1 MYLPEEVI
9 LRVNK
14 IEGDTVFMGPKY
26 RCLRFLWSGKKGYPF
41 IIDHVENE
49 QGLFKKGE
57 TMKFNGE
64 IMHFHPSRPDRLLG
78 FNQSGELWAV
88 VGNIEFS
95 NTRPIGGWV
104 RLYGDDSATITTIES
119 NEIGTIKVRKG
130 FSVQK
135 SIIET
140 VVEERIFVAYY
151 NDPKERAN
159 VRYEFKLSN
168 PCEDPMMRKYIETHT
183 DELIYMLP
191 GGGITFM
198 YNPDDNRT
206 VGYITRI
213 E

>member
-1 MYLPEEVI
+1 
-9 LRVNK
+9 
-14 IEGDTVFMGPKY
+14 
-26 RCLRFLWSGKKGYPF
+26 
-41 IIDHVENE
+41 
-49 QGLFKKGE
+49 
-57 TMKFNGE
+57 MKFNGE

-88 VGNIEFS
+88 VGKIEFAK
-95 NTRPIGGWV
+95 TRPLDGWF
-104 RLYGDDSATITTIES
+104 RLYGDDSATITTIAK

-140 VVEERIFVAYY
+140 VVEKRIFVAYY

-168 PCEDPMMRKYIETHT
+168 PCEDPMMRKYIETHI

>member
-1 MYLPEEVI
+1 
-9 LRVNK
+9 
-14 IEGDTVFMGPKY
+14 
-26 RCLRFLWSGKKGYPF
+26 
-41 IIDHVENE
+41 
-49 QGLFKKGE
+49 
-57 TMKFNGE
+57 MKFNRK

-88 VGNIEFS
+88 VGKIEFAK
-95 NTRPIGGWV
+95 TRPLDGWV
-104 RLYGDDSATITTIES
+104 RLYGDDSATITTIEN

-130 FSVQK
+130 FLVQK

-140 VVEERIFVAYY
+140 VVEERIFVAFY
-151 NDPKERAN
+151 NDPKER
-159 VRYEFKLSN
+159 VSVKYDFKLSE
-168 PCEDPMMRKYIETHT
+168 PCHDPMMRKYIETHI

>member
-1 MYLPEEVI
+1 
-9 LRVNK
+9 
-14 IEGDTVFMGPKY
+14 
-26 RCLRFLWSGKKGYPF
+26 
-41 IIDHVENE
+41 
-49 QGLFKKGE
+49 
-57 TMKFNGE
+57 MKFNGE

-88 VGNIEFS
+88 AGKIELAK
-95 NTRPIGGWV
+95 TRPIGGWV

-119 NEIGTIKVRKG
+119 NEIGTIMVRKG

-140 VVEERIFVAYY
+140 VVEERIFVAFY
-151 NDPKERAN
+151 NDPKER
-159 VRYEFKLSN
+159 VSVKYDFKLSE
-168 PCEDPMMRKYIETHT
+168 PCHDPMMRKYIETHI

>member
-1 MYLPEEVI
+1 
-9 LRVNK
+9 
-14 IEGDTVFMGPKY
+14 
-26 RCLRFLWSGKKGYPF
+26 
-41 IIDHVENE
+41 
-49 QGLFKKGE
+49 
-57 TMKFNGE
+57 MKFNGE

-78 FNQSGELWAV
+78 FNQSGERWAV

-104 RLYGDDSATITTIES
+104 RLYGDDSATITTIEN

-168 PCEDPMMRKYIETHT
+168 PCEDPMMRKYIETHI

>member
-1 MYLPEEVI
+1 
-9 LRVNK
+9 
-14 IEGDTVFMGPKY
+14 
-26 RCLRFLWSGKKGYPF
+26 
-41 IIDHVENE
+41 
-49 QGLFKKGE
+49 
-57 TMKFNGE
+57 
-64 IMHFHPSRPDRLLG
+64 MHFHPSKPDRLLG

-168 PCEDPMMRKYIETHT
+168 PCEDPMMRKYIETHI

>member
-1 MYLPEEVI
+1 
-9 LRVNK
+9 
-14 IEGDTVFMGPKY
+14 
-26 RCLRFLWSGKKGYPF
+26 
-41 IIDHVENE
+41 
-49 QGLFKKGE
+49 
-57 TMKFNGE
+57 MKFNGE

-78 FNQSGELWAV
+78 FIRSGELWAV

-95 NTRPIGGWV
+95 NTRPIVGWV
-104 RLYGDDSATITTIES
+104 RLYGDDSATITTIEN
-119 NEIGTIKVRKG
+119 NEIGTIKVRKA

-151 NDPKERAN
+151 NYPKERAN

-168 PCEDPMMRKYIETHT
+168 PCEDPMMRKYIETHI

>member
-1 MYLPEEVI
+1 
-9 LRVNK
+9 
-14 IEGDTVFMGPKY
+14 
-26 RCLRFLWSGKKGYPF
+26 
-41 IIDHVENE
+41 
-49 QGLFKKGE
+49 
-57 TMKFNGE
+57 MKFNGE
-64 IMHFHPSRPDRLLG
+64 IMHFHPSRTDRLLG
-78 FNQSGELWAV
+78 LSRSGELWAV
-88 VGNIEFS
+88 VGKIEFS
-95 NTRPIGGWV
+95 NTRPIDGWV
-104 RLYGDDSATITTIES
+104 RLYGDDSATITTIE
-119 NEIGTIKVRKG
+119 NNAIGTIKVRKV

-140 VVEERIFVAYY
+140 VVEERIFVAFY

-168 PCEDPMMRKYIETHT
+168 PCENPMMRKYIETHI

>member
-1 MYLPEEVI
+1 
-9 LRVNK
+9 
-14 IEGDTVFMGPKY
+14 
-26 RCLRFLWSGKKGYPF
+26 
-41 IIDHVENE
+41 
-49 QGLFKKGE
+49 
-57 TMKFNGE
+57 MKFNRV
-64 IMHFHPSRPDRLLG
+64 IMYFHPSRPDRLLG

-104 RLYGDDSATITTIES
+104 RLYGDDSATITTIEN
-119 NEIGTIKVRKG
+119 NEIGTIKVRKV

-168 PCEDPMMRKYIETHT
+168 PCEDPMMRKYIETHI

>member
-1 MYLPEEVI
+1 
-9 LRVNK
+9 
-14 IEGDTVFMGPKY
+14 
-26 RCLRFLWSGKKGYPF
+26 
-41 IIDHVENE
+41 
-49 QGLFKKGE
+49 
-57 TMKFNGE
+57 MKFNGE

-78 FNQSGELWAV
+78 FSRSGELWAV

-104 RLYGDDSATITTIES
+104 RLYGDDSATITTIEN
-119 NEIGTIKVRKG
+119 NEIGTIRVQKG

-140 VVEERIFVAYY
+140 IVSERKFIAYY
-151 NDPKERAN
+151 NDPKER
-159 VRYEFKLSN
+159 VSVKYDFKLSE
-168 PCEDPMMRKYIETHT
+168 PCHDPMMRKYIETHI

>member
-41 IIDHVENE
+41 RIDHVENE
-49 QGLFKKGE
+49 K
-57 TMKFNGE
+57 

-88 VGNIEFS
+88 VGKIEFS
-95 NTRPIGGWV
+95 NTRPIDGWV
-104 RLYGDDSATITTIES
+104 RLYGDDSATITTIE
-119 NEIGTIKVRKG
+119 NNAIGTIKVRKG

-140 VVEERIFVAYY
+140 VVEERTFVAYY

-168 PCEDPMMRKYIETHT
+168 PCEDPMMRKYIETHI

>member
-1 MYLPEEVI
+1 
-9 LRVNK
+9 
-14 IEGDTVFMGPKY
+14 
-26 RCLRFLWSGKKGYPF
+26 
-41 IIDHVENE
+41 
-49 QGLFKKGE
+49 
-57 TMKFNGE
+57 MKFNGE
-64 IMHFHPSRPDRLLG
+64 IMHFHPGRPDRLLG
-78 FNQSGELWAV
+78 LSRSGELWAV

-95 NTRPIGGWV
+95 NTRPIDGWV
-104 RLYGDDSATITTIES
+104 RLYGDDSATITTIG
-119 NEIGTIKVRKG
+119 NNAIGTIKVRKG

-168 PCEDPMMRKYIETHT
+168 PCEDPMMRKYIETHI

>member
-1 MYLPEEVI
+1 
-9 LRVNK
+9 
-14 IEGDTVFMGPKY
+14 
-26 RCLRFLWSGKKGYPF
+26 
-41 IIDHVENE
+41 
-49 QGLFKKGE
+49 
-57 TMKFNGE
+57 MKFNGE

-78 FNQSGELWAV
+78 FSRSGELWAV
-88 VGNIEFS
+88 VGKIEFAK
-95 NTRPIGGWV
+95 TRLLDGWV
-104 RLYGDDSATITTIES
+104 RLYGDNPRHDNRRRRQRTRSDMAGDNNPDTA
-119 NEIGTIKVRKG
+119 R
-130 FSVQK
+130 K
-135 SIIET
+135 SIVEA
-140 VVEERIFVAYY
+140 VVEDRKFVAYY

-168 PCEDPMMRKYIETHT
+168 PCEDPMMRKYIETHI

>member
-1 MYLPEEVI
+1 
-9 LRVNK
+9 
-14 IEGDTVFMGPKY
+14 
-26 RCLRFLWSGKKGYPF
+26 
-41 IIDHVENE
+41 
-49 QGLFKKGE
+49 
-57 TMKFNGE
+57 MKFNGE

-78 FNQSGELWAV
+78 FSRSGELWGV

-104 RLYGDDSATITTIES
+104 RLYGDDSATITTIEN

-140 VVEERIFVAYY
+140 VVEERAFVAYY
-151 NDPKERAN
+151 NDPKER
-159 VRYEFKLSN
+159 VSVKYDFKLSE
-168 PCEDPMMRKYIETHT
+168 PCHDPMMRKYIETHI

>member
-1 MYLPEEVI
+1 
-9 LRVNK
+9 
-14 IEGDTVFMGPKY
+14 
-26 RCLRFLWSGKKGYPF
+26 
-41 IIDHVENE
+41 
-49 QGLFKKGE
+49 
-57 TMKFNGE
+57 
-64 IMHFHPSRPDRLLG
+64 MHFHPSRPDRLLG

-95 NTRPIGGWV
+95 NTRPIDGWV
-104 RLYGDDSATITTIES
+104 RLYGDDSATITTIEN

-168 PCEDPMMRKYIETHT
+168 PCEDPMMRKYIETHI

>member
-1 MYLPEEVI
+1 
-9 LRVNK
+9 
-14 IEGDTVFMGPKY
+14 
-26 RCLRFLWSGKKGYPF
+26 
-41 IIDHVENE
+41 
-49 QGLFKKGE
+49 
-57 TMKFNGE
+57 MKFNGK

-78 FNQSGELWAV
+78 FGRSGELWAV
-88 VGNIEFS
+88 VGKIEFS
-95 NTRPIGGWV
+95 NTRPLEGYV
-104 RLYGDDSATITTIES
+104 RVYGDDECKITTIEN
-119 NEIGTIKVRKG
+119 NEIGTIKVRKA

-168 PCEDPMMRKYIETHT
+168 PCEDPMMRKYIETHI

>member
-1 MYLPEEVI
+1 
-9 LRVNK
+9 
-14 IEGDTVFMGPKY
+14 
-26 RCLRFLWSGKKGYPF
+26 
-41 IIDHVENE
+41 
-49 QGLFKKGE
+49 
-57 TMKFNGE
+57 MKFNGE

-78 FNQSGELWAV
+78 FNQSGERWAV

-95 NTRPIGGWV
+95 NTRPIGGRV
-104 RLYGDDSATITTIES
+104 RLYGDDSATITTIEN

-168 PCEDPMMRKYIETHT
+168 PCEDPMMRKYIETHI

>member
-1 MYLPEEVI
+1 
-9 LRVNK
+9 
-14 IEGDTVFMGPKY
+14 
-26 RCLRFLWSGKKGYPF
+26 
-41 IIDHVENE
+41 
-49 QGLFKKGE
+49 
-57 TMKFNGE
+57 
-64 IMHFHPSRPDRLLG
+64 MHFHPSRPDRLLG
-78 FNQSGELWAV
+78 FSRSGERWAV
-88 VGNIEFS
+88 VGNIKFS

-104 RLYGDDSATITTIES
+104 RLYGDDSATITTIEN
-119 NEIGTIKVRKG
+119 NEIGTIKVRKR

-168 PCEDPMMRKYIETHT
+168 PCEDPMMRKYIETHI

>member
-1 MYLPEEVI
+1 
-9 LRVNK
+9 
-14 IEGDTVFMGPKY
+14 
-26 RCLRFLWSGKKGYPF
+26 
-41 IIDHVENE
+41 
-49 QGLFKKGE
+49 
-57 TMKFNGE
+57 MKFNRE

-88 VGNIEFS
+88 VGKIEFAK
-95 NTRPIGGWV
+95 TRPLDGWV
-104 RLYGDDSATITTIES
+104 RLYGDDSATITTIEN

-130 FSVQK
+130 FLVQK

-168 PCEDPMMRKYIETHT
+168 PCENPMMRKYIETHI

>member
-1 MYLPEEVI
+1 
-9 LRVNK
+9 
-14 IEGDTVFMGPKY
+14 
-26 RCLRFLWSGKKGYPF
+26 
-41 IIDHVENE
+41 
-49 QGLFKKGE
+49 
-57 TMKFNGE
+57 MKFNGE

-88 VGNIEFS
+88 VGKIEFAK
-95 NTRPIGGWV
+95 TRPIGGWV

-119 NEIGTIKVRKG
+119 NEIGTIMVRKG

-140 VVEERIFVAYY
+140 VVEERIFVAFY

-168 PCEDPMMRKYIETHT
+168 PCEDPMMRKYIETHI

>member
-1 MYLPEEVI
+1 
-9 LRVNK
+9 
-14 IEGDTVFMGPKY
+14 
-26 RCLRFLWSGKKGYPF
+26 
-41 IIDHVENE
+41 
-49 QGLFKKGE
+49 
-57 TMKFNGE
+57 MKFNGE
-64 IMHFHPSRPDRLLG
+64 IMYFHPSRPDRLLG
-78 FNQSGELWAV
+78 FSRSGERWAV

-104 RLYGDDSATITTIES
+104 RLYGDDSATITTIEN
-119 NEIGTIKVRKG
+119 NEIGTIKVRKR

-168 PCEDPMMRKYIETHT
+168 PCEDPMMRKYIETHI

>member
-1 MYLPEEVI
+1 
-9 LRVNK
+9 
-14 IEGDTVFMGPKY
+14 
-26 RCLRFLWSGKKGYPF
+26 
-41 IIDHVENE
+41 
-49 QGLFKKGE
+49 
-57 TMKFNGE
+57 MKFNRV
-64 IMHFHPSRPDRLLG
+64 IMHFHPSRTDRLLG
-78 FNQSGELWAV
+78 LSRSGELWAV

-104 RLYGDDSATITTIES
+104 RLYGDDSATITTIEN
-119 NEIGTIKVRKG
+119 NEIGTIKVRKV

-135 SIIET
+135 SIIEA

-168 PCEDPMMRKYIETHT
+168 PCEDPMMRKYIETHI

>member
-1 MYLPEEVI
+1 
-9 LRVNK
+9 
-14 IEGDTVFMGPKY
+14 
-26 RCLRFLWSGKKGYPF
+26 
-41 IIDHVENE
+41 
-49 QGLFKKGE
+49 
-57 TMKFNGE
+57 MKFNGE

-78 FNQSGELWAV
+78 FSRSGELWAV
-88 VGNIEFS
+88 VGNIEFI

-104 RLYGDDSATITTIES
+104 RLYSDDSATITTIEN
-119 NEIGTIKVRKG
+119 NEIGTIKVRKV

-168 PCEDPMMRKYIETHT
+168 PCEDPMMRKYIETHI

>member
-1 MYLPEEVI
+1 
-9 LRVNK
+9 
-14 IEGDTVFMGPKY
+14 
-26 RCLRFLWSGKKGYPF
+26 
-41 IIDHVENE
+41 
-49 QGLFKKGE
+49 
-57 TMKFNGE
+57 MKFNGE
-64 IMHFHPSRPDRLLG
+64 IMHFHPSSPDRLLG

-88 VGNIEFS
+88 VGKIEFAK
-95 NTRPIGGWV
+95 TRLLDGWV
-104 RLYGDDSATITTIES
+104 RLYGDDSATITTIEN

-168 PCEDPMMRKYIETHT
+168 PCEDPMMRKYIETHI

-191 GGGITFM
+191 GGSITFM

>member
-1 MYLPEEVI
+1 M
-9 LRVNK
+9 
-14 IEGDTVFMGPKY
+14 
-26 RCLRFLWSGKKGYPF
+26 
-41 IIDHVENE
+41 
-49 QGLFKKGE
+49 
-57 TMKFNGE
+57 
-64 IMHFHPSRPDRLLG
+64 
-78 FNQSGELWAV
+78 
-88 VGNIEFS
+88 
-95 NTRPIGGWV
+95 
-104 RLYGDDSATITTIES
+104 
-119 NEIGTIKVRKG
+119 RKG

-159 VRYEFKLSN
+159 VRNEFKLSN
-168 PCEDPMMRKYIETHT
+168 PCEDPMMRKYIETHI

>member
-1 MYLPEEVI
+1 
-9 LRVNK
+9 
-14 IEGDTVFMGPKY
+14 
-26 RCLRFLWSGKKGYPF
+26 
-41 IIDHVENE
+41 
-49 QGLFKKGE
+49 
-57 TMKFNGE
+57 MKFNRE

-88 VGNIEFS
+88 VGKIEFAK
-95 NTRPIGGWV
+95 TRPLDGWV
-104 RLYGDDSATITTIES
+104 RLSGDDSATITTVEN

-140 VVEERIFVAYY
+140 VVEERIFVAFY
-151 NDPKERAN
+151 NDPKER
-159 VRYEFKLSN
+159 VSVKYDFKLSE
-168 PCEDPMMRKYIETHT
+168 PCHDPMMRKYIETHI

>member
-1 MYLPEEVI
+1 
-9 LRVNK
+9 
-14 IEGDTVFMGPKY
+14 
-26 RCLRFLWSGKKGYPF
+26 
-41 IIDHVENE
+41 
-49 QGLFKKGE
+49 
-57 TMKFNGE
+57 MKFNRK

-78 FNQSGELWAV
+78 FNQSGERWAV

-95 NTRPIGGWV
+95 NTRPLEGYV
-104 RLYGDDSATITTIES
+104 RVYGDDECKITTIGE
-119 NEIGTIKVRKG
+119 NEVGTIKVRKE

-151 NDPKERAN
+151 NDPKER
-159 VRYEFKLSN
+159 VSVKYDFKLSE
-168 PCEDPMMRKYIETHT
+168 PCHDPMMRKYIETHI

>member
-1 MYLPEEVI
+1 
-9 LRVNK
+9 
-14 IEGDTVFMGPKY
+14 
-26 RCLRFLWSGKKGYPF
+26 
-41 IIDHVENE
+41 
-49 QGLFKKGE
+49 
-57 TMKFNGE
+57 MKFNGE

-168 PCEDPMMRKYIETHT
+168 PCEDPMMRKYIETHI

>member
-1 MYLPEEVI
+1 
-9 LRVNK
+9 
-14 IEGDTVFMGPKY
+14 
-26 RCLRFLWSGKKGYPF
+26 
-41 IIDHVENE
+41 
-49 QGLFKKGE
+49 
-57 TMKFNGE
+57 MKFNGE

-78 FNQSGELWAV
+78 LNRSGELWAV
-88 VGNIEFS
+88 VGKIEFTK
-95 NTRPIGGWV
+95 TRPLDGWV
-104 RLYGDDSATITTIES
+104 RLYGDDSATITTIAK

-168 PCEDPMMRKYIETHT
+168 PCEDPMMRKYIETHI

>member
-1 MYLPEEVI
+1 
-9 LRVNK
+9 
-14 IEGDTVFMGPKY
+14 
-26 RCLRFLWSGKKGYPF
+26 
-41 IIDHVENE
+41 
-49 QGLFKKGE
+49 
-57 TMKFNGE
+57 MKFNGE

-78 FNQSGELWAV
+78 FIRSGELWAV

-95 NTRPIGGWV
+95 NTRPIVGWV
-104 RLYGDDSATITTIES
+104 RLYGDDSATITTIEN
-119 NEIGTIKVRKG
+119 NEIGTIKVRKA

-168 PCEDPMMRKYIETHT
+168 PCEDPMMRKYIETHI

>member
-1 MYLPEEVI
+1 
-9 LRVNK
+9 
-14 IEGDTVFMGPKY
+14 
-26 RCLRFLWSGKKGYPF
+26 
-41 IIDHVENE
+41 
-49 QGLFKKGE
+49 
-57 TMKFNGE
+57 
-64 IMHFHPSRPDRLLG
+64 MHFHPSRPDRLLG

-95 NTRPIGGWV
+95 NTRPIVGWV
-104 RLYGDDSATITTIES
+104 RLYGDDSATITTIEN
-119 NEIGTIKVRKG
+119 NEIGTIKVRKA

-168 PCEDPMMRKYIETHT
+168 PCEDPMMRKYIETHI

>member
-1 MYLPEEVI
+1 MVG
-9 LRVNK
+9 K
-14 IEGDTVFMGPKY
+14 IEFAK
-26 RCLRFLWSGKKGYPF
+26 
-41 IIDHVENE
+41 
-49 QGLFKKGE
+49 
-57 TMKFNGE
+57 
-64 IMHFHPSRPDRLLG
+64 
-78 FNQSGELWAV
+78 
-88 VGNIEFS
+88 
-95 NTRPIGGWV
+95 TRPLNGWV
-104 RLYGDDSATITTIES
+104 RLCGNDSATITTIGN
-119 NEIGTIKVRKG
+119 NEIGTIKVRKE

-151 NDPKERAN
+151 NDPKER
-159 VRYEFKLSN
+159 VSVKYDFKLSE
-168 PCEDPMMRKYIETHT
+168 PCHDPMMRKYIETHI

>member
-1 MYLPEEVI
+1 
-9 LRVNK
+9 
-14 IEGDTVFMGPKY
+14 
-26 RCLRFLWSGKKGYPF
+26 
-41 IIDHVENE
+41 
-49 QGLFKKGE
+49 
-57 TMKFNGE
+57 MKFNGE

-78 FNQSGELWAV
+78 FSQSGERWAV

-95 NTRPIGGWV
+95 NTLPIGGWV

-168 PCEDPMMRKYIETHT
+168 PCEDPMMRKYIETHI

>member
-1 MYLPEEVI
+1 
-9 LRVNK
+9 
-14 IEGDTVFMGPKY
+14 
-26 RCLRFLWSGKKGYPF
+26 
-41 IIDHVENE
+41 
-49 QGLFKKGE
+49 
-57 TMKFNGE
+57 
-64 IMHFHPSRPDRLLG
+64 MHFHPSRPDRLLG

-95 NTRPIGGWV
+95 NARPIGGWV
-104 RLYGDDSATITTIES
+104 RLYGDDSATITTIEN

-168 PCEDPMMRKYIETHT
+168 PCEDPMMRRYIETHI

>member
-1 MYLPEEVI
+1 
-9 LRVNK
+9 
-14 IEGDTVFMGPKY
+14 
-26 RCLRFLWSGKKGYPF
+26 
-41 IIDHVENE
+41 
-49 QGLFKKGE
+49 
-57 TMKFNGE
+57 MKFNRK

-88 VGNIEFS
+88 VGKIEFAK
-95 NTRPIGGWV
+95 TRPLDGWV
-104 RLYGDDSATITTIES
+104 RLYGDDSATITTIEN
-119 NEIGTIKVRKG
+119 NEIGTIKVRKA

-151 NDPKERAN
+151 NDPKER
-159 VRYEFKLSN
+159 VSVKYDFKLSE
-168 PCEDPMMRKYIETHT
+168 PCHDPMMRKYIETHI

>member
-1 MYLPEEVI
+1 
-9 LRVNK
+9 
-14 IEGDTVFMGPKY
+14 
-26 RCLRFLWSGKKGYPF
+26 
-41 IIDHVENE
+41 
-49 QGLFKKGE
+49 
-57 TMKFNGE
+57 MKFNRK

-88 VGNIEFS
+88 VGKIEFAK
-95 NTRPIGGWV
+95 TRPLDGWV
-104 RLYGDDSATITTIES
+104 RLYGDDSATITTIE
-119 NEIGTIKVRKG
+119 NNAIGTIKVRKV

-151 NDPKERAN
+151 NDPKER
-159 VRYEFKLSN
+159 VSVKYDFKLSE
-168 PCEDPMMRKYIETHT
+168 PCHDPMMRKYIETHI

>member
-1 MYLPEEVI
+1 MVG
-9 LRVNK
+9 K
-14 IEGDTVFMGPKY
+14 IEFAK
-26 RCLRFLWSGKKGYPF
+26 
-41 IIDHVENE
+41 
-49 QGLFKKGE
+49 
-57 TMKFNGE
+57 
-64 IMHFHPSRPDRLLG
+64 
-78 FNQSGELWAV
+78 
-88 VGNIEFS
+88 
-95 NTRPIGGWV
+95 TRPLDGWV
-104 RLYGDDSATITTIES
+104 RLYGDDSATITTIAK

-168 PCEDPMMRKYIETHT
+168 PCEDPMMRKYIETHI